1 MDDILKKP
9 YEISIWED
17 ELVTDENDN
26 KYYKENKIAVIGSNT
41 MTAMSKVYE
50 PVFKENTNGEKTL
63 TFSLKYQYFDP
74 LVGAMVTN
82 PFASYLVNERKV
94 KLHYDEKW
102 YDFII
107 KEHVESSDG
116 LTWTYTARDAFINE
130 LSKNGYNIEFS
141 ADLNNNQGTAIEL
154 AKKTLENTDWKVA
167 EDSTIGPQQVSEPV
181 YKATLIGSELEII
194 KALDGTLET
203 FEDSVNIYLFY
214 SYVANQ
220 NGKFVQFILQ
230 NQDEIYNTDDNNC
243 IIADNYRILN
253 ELTYDSENRVFK
265 FNDTTVI
272 TIGKIETSYQAYRM
286 AYNQLTTYDPVIGR
300 TVQRYTAEGLE
311 DKEVYS
317 YTDYVYST
325 SSVLT
330 NLLTNGD
337 NFNIYEDGS
346 LQGWRGVVEY
356 EADKEKP
363 EVGLVTYPEISATTP
378 LSPLDTFAQIE
389 GFMEVK
395 FPGNFS
401 EYKNGIFNSGFEDNT
416 SIIQSISSGQ
426 QFVFRWRAAKS
437 SERHGTLSPLNDGD
451 LRVVVAK
458 YSKSE
463 KMVNG
468 AYVNIVDQDN
478 ILLDFNGERK
488 LLNNTITGGTLQ
500 KDADKAEDD
509 SAPYTKYVI
518 DSVVQEPSTKY
529 VYISND
535 TEYVWD
541 KVNSKY
547 ILKSEASN
555 FLDYYYMTATAAYAI
570 PNTILSDPTE
580 RIGIFIYTNNAVENE
595 EPVWYYFQD
604 VQLTRLYRNT
614 ANDEIITVGN
624 IPTSTSIGTT
634 YYYVQPDTSATAAS
648 VRLYVDT
655 DSMGVGTITPKYNK
669 NSEKVLSI
677 SVSKSNCFNILQTIA
692 ETFECWLDL
701 EVERDDNGA
710 IKLDE
715 NHVPNKVVRLKEY
728 VGNNNEAGFKYGINL
743 DTIERTVNS
752 DEIVTKLIVDPAQSD
767 YVDTGAVSIQL
778 ADSNPTG
785 ESYILNFDY
794 YYNQK
799 LVPNEEECKNDVLE
813 FSSEVKEINNEINE
827 LESQYRNL
835 DAALLTLN
843 SKRNV
848 FTELIDTAK
857 DTITKDMG
865 LFEKITGIS
874 YQEYQE
880 KTKDLTTPYNFPTE
894 DTEVDESKRY
904 YTYEEKFVNYEE
916 KATVTRLPETEE
928 NVDIYTLTSEEK
940 QLYIQGKLDIKLEG
954 IVGRGLQQS
963 WSIDTSSDDYVVS
976 IWYLNEH
983 DEAFDSIL
991 KISVKESVLTEI
1003 TNTDEV
1009 TNPQEE
1015 GLYEHLDNYL
1025 ENETIIDIVGEI
1037 YTCSAAIN
1045 NYAGILTNIEEEYKS
1060 KRKQLNGTETFDFTV
1075 TKVREEGTEA
1085 SHIQLTL
1092 SDYVIPFRFR
1102 LGDDENE
1109 TIYESSVS
1117 KKYFDIITD
1126 YNTVTIVEVP
1136 QGYKVINPI
1145 DDTEITTITVDEGI
1159 QTFTIKP
1166 DVEVPGIRD
1175 EIEEKQKQKEET
1187 TNNFY
1192 KKYSRFIQEGTWSA
1206 TDYIDSEL
1214 YYLDALQV
1222 SNTSAQPQVSY
1233 TINVVEIS
1241 EIEGFEGYNF
1251 KVGDKTYIEDTE
1263 FFGWAEVKGVLTPA
1277 REEVIVSE
1285 VEWHLDEPDKNVI
1298 TIQNYK
1304 TRFEDLFQRI
1314 SATVQTVQY
1323 NEATYAKT
1331 TSIIN
1336 PDGTIK
1342 ENVLLSS
1349 WDNIAGKGQ
1358 KLTSDGSVYISGGAI
1373 VIQNLTNSSN
1383 LVKIDSEGIRTS
1395 SDGGVTWSSAITGNG
1410 TSADSIRSGMINT
1423 DEILIGNSDAPS
1435 FRWDKAG
1442 ISAYRNDTTVYDLK
1456 TYVRYDQYGLYGIK
1470 NGENFVAESLEDV
1483 KDNAHF
1489 AVTWDGFFI
1498 KNSYEDGGRVSITSD
1513 NDFQVIDGNDTERIK
1528 IGSLGVDP
1536 LTNERIYGINI
1547 SDNLGNSV
1555 LNTDNYGNLT
1565 VSGTINANAGEFSG
1579 HIHVGTGD
1587 PYIAIDGADSSI
1599 YSSNY
1604 SESTGIG
1611 WKIDKDGDAYF
1622 NNITARGAIKT
1633 AVFEYAEIQAVGGI
1647 FIFRPSSTIK
1657 EAEVSGNDLILT
1669 VEKPLLFK
1677 VGQWCKISNYANGN
1691 DTEDG
1696 EATNPDASNILLT
1709 NGLTHVYPVAS
1720 INGKEITLTGAK
1732 KLLTDTDKTKEE
1744 LAGGALVDMG
1754 DKANGDGEIG
1764 NSNYGIG
1771 INSSDNTVNL
1781 PRRAISLFET
1791 VIDETKNPKIS
1802 YKYRGILGT
1811 LPTLPTTD
1819 VSDSIYN
1826 QNMAGSQGIYTDNMY
1841 LGDKSKYIAFYTDED
1856 NKKQLRVA
1864 GADIIFT
1871 YTDAQGGV
1879 SEKTL
1884 DERIDEIEAG
1894 TGEDAINVEIDSS
1907 AGNIFINGV
1916 ISTILRCYV
1925 YKGGVDIT
1933 HDNAYIKT
1941 YTWKKI
1947 NIIDGSEVQGWTP
1960 TAVALEPNAIR
1971 ITADD
1976 VDSKAVFQCMVDI
1989 EEA

>member
-1 MDDILKKP
+1 MDDILKRP

-26 KYYKENKIAVIGSNT
+26 KYYKENKIAIIGSDT

-74 LVGAMVTN
+74 LVGAMVIN
-82 PFASYLVNERKV
+82 PFVSYLVNERKV

-154 AKKTLENTDWKVA
+154 AEKTLENTDWKVA

-181 YKATLIGSELEII
+181 YKATLIGSGLEII
-194 KALDGTLET
+194 KALDGTSET
-203 FEDSVNIYLFY
+203 FENSVNIYLFY

-230 NQDEIYNTDDNNC
+230 NQDRIYNTDDNNC
-243 IIADNYRILN
+243 IIADNYRILD

-265 FNDTTVI
+265 FNDITVI
-272 TIGKIETSYQAYRM
+272 TIGEIETKYQAYRM
-286 AYNQLTTYDPVIGR
+286 AYNQLTTYDPVMGR

-346 LQGWRGVVEY
+346 LQGWKGVVEY

-363 EVGLVTYPEISATTP
+363 EVSLTTYPEISATAP

-463 KMVNG
+463 RMVDG

-478 ILLDFNGERK
+478 ILLDFNEERK
-488 LLNNTITGGTLQ
+488 LLNNIITGGTLQ
-500 KDADKAEDD
+500 KDADRIEDD

-529 VYISND
+529 VYISNN

-580 RIGIFIYTNNAVENE
+580 RIGIFIYTNNAVENGE
-595 EPVWYYFQD
+595 SIWYYFQD

-614 ANDEIITVGN
+614 DNNEIITIGN

-648 VRLYVDT
+648 IRLCVDT
-655 DSMGVGTITPKYNK
+655 DSMGVGTITPKYNE

-710 IKLDE
+710 IRLDE
-715 NHVPNKVVRLKEY
+715 NHAPNKVVRLKEY

-752 DEIVTKLIVDPAQSD
+752 DEIVTKLIVDSAQSD

-778 ADSNPTG
+778 ANSNPTG

-835 DAALLTLN
+835 DAALLALN

-880 KTKDLTTPYNFPTE
+880 KTKDLTVPYNLPTE

-904 YTYEEKFVNYEE
+904 YIYEEKFVNYEE
-916 KATVTRLPETEE
+916 KVTVTRLPETEE
-928 NVDIYTLTSEEK
+928 TLDIYTLTSEEK

-954 IVGRGLQQS
+954 KTGRGLQQS

-983 DEAFDSIL
+983 DETFDTIL
-991 KISVKESVLTEI
+991 KTSVKESVLVELTD
-1003 TNTDEV
+1003 TDEV

-1102 LGDDENE
+1102 LSDDENE

-1126 YNTVTIVEVP
+1126 YNTITIVEVP
-1136 QGYKVINPI
+1136 RGYKVINPV

-1233 TINVVEIS
+1233 TINVVEVS
-1241 EIEGFEGYNF
+1241 EIEGLEGYNF
-1251 KVGDKTYIEDTE
+1251 KAGDKTYIEDTE
-1263 FFGWAEVKGVLTPA
+1263 FFGWAEKDGVLTPA

-1395 SDGGVTWSSAITGNG
+1395 SDGGITWSSAITGNG

-1498 KNSYEDGGRVSITSD
+1498 KNSYEDGGRVSVTSD

-1547 SDNLGNSV
+1547 SDSLGNSV
-1555 LNTDNYGNLT
+1555 LNTDNEGNLT
-1565 VSGTINANAGEFSG
+1565 VSGTINANAGNIG
-1579 HIHVGTGD
+1579 GMVVNND
-1587 PYIAIDGADSSI
+1587 WLRMNYIVLEPGEGI
-1599 YSSNY
+1599 YSTYPNVKGETPVDPSITAY
-1604 SESTGIG
+1604 PFWISDT
-1611 WKIDKDGDAYF
+1611 DGSAIF
-1622 NNITARGAIKT
+1622 NNISVRGSIKT
-1633 AVFEYAEIQAVGGI
+1633 SVFEYEEIQAVGGA
-1647 FIFRPSSTIK
+1647 FMFRPSSAIRSV
-1657 EAEVSGNDLILT
+1657 ERDGNDLIFI
-1669 VEKPLLFK
+1669 VEKLGLFQE
-1677 VGQWCKISNYANGN
+1677 GSWLKISNYSSATAQDEVTPDELNGF
-1691 DTEDG
+1691 
-1696 EATNPDASNILLT
+1696 
-1709 NGLTHVYPVAS
+1709 GLTYIYPIPVGGIS
-1720 INGKEITLTGAK
+1720 GKEIRLTGAAEIIDNEVTT
-1732 KLLTDTDKTKEE
+1732 LDE
-1744 LAGGALVDMG
+1744 LSGGSLIDMG
-1754 DKANGDGEIG
+1754 NETGTK
-1764 NSNYGIG
+1764 NYGIG
-1771 INSSDNTVNL
+1771 INSSDGFINL
-1781 PRRAISLFET
+1781 PPRAISLFET
-1791 VIDETKNPKIS
+1791 VIHPNDSLKVS
-1802 YKYRGILGT
+1802 YDYRGILGT
-1811 LPTLPTTD
+1811 LPDERVNNLNVNT
-1819 VSDSIYN
+1819 SIYA
-1826 QNMAGSQGIYTDNMY
+1826 NMRGTQGIYTNNMY
-1841 LGDKSKYIAFYTDED
+1841 IGDNKNFITYYYDKTAQKYRLIINADTIYEGYDED
-1856 NKKQLRVA
+1856 
-1864 GADIIFT
+1864 DEPIPIT
-1871 YTDAQGGV
+1871 PGGGG
-1879 SEKTL
+1879 SGK
-1884 DERIDEIEAG
+1884 D
-1894 TGEDAINVEIDSS
+1894 GENAISVVIDSS
-1907 AGNIFINGV
+1907 AGNLFYKQGV
-1916 ISTILRCYV
+1916 SSTLTCTV
-1925 YKGGVDIT
+1925 YSGTKDIT
-1933 HDNAYIKT
+1933 DQVT
-1941 YTWKKI
+1941 SFTWKKK
-1947 NIIDGSEVQGWTP
+1947 NSDGTIDPNWTRLLGGRTISIGP
-1960 TAVALEPNAIR
+1960 S
-1971 ITADD
+1971 D
-1976 VDSKAVFQCMVDI
+1976 VDSKAIFICEVEF
-1989 EEA
+1989 